1 MPDNKSSNNSIDISK
16 PDVIYIFT
24 DGACS
29 GNPGPAAWGAVL
41 IFNNHIK
48 ELSEFIG
55 DATNNIAELTA
66 IKKAL
71 EKVTKHDIPIK
82 LYVDSDYSIGVLTKN
97 WKAKVNGE
105 LIHNTKILIDSFND
119 ISFYKV
125 KGHAGIKFNERA
137 DQLACLAIKQH
148 QDAYLM

>member
-1 MPDNKSSNNSIDISK
+1 MPDNNSLDISE
-16 PDVIYIFT
+16 PDVIHIFT

-41 IFNNHIK
+41 IYNNHIK
-48 ELSEFIG
+48 EFSEFIG

-66 IKKAL
+66 IKNAL
-71 EKVTKHDIPIK
+71 TKVKKNDIPIK
-82 LYVDSDYSIGVLTKN
+82 VYVDSDYSIGVLTKD
-97 WKAKVNGE
+97 WKVKANRE
-105 LIHNTKILIDSFND
+105 LVLEIKKLINSFDD

>member
-1 MPDNKSSNNSIDISK
+1 MPKSTEHISFEFAE
-16 PDVIYIFT
+16 PDVIHIFT

-48 ELSEFIG
+48 EFSEFIG

-66 IKKAL
+66 IKSAL
-71 EKVTKHDIPIK
+71 EKVKDRDIPIK
-82 LYVDSDYSIGVLTKN
+82 VYVDSDYSIGVLTKD
-97 WKAKVNGE
+97 WKIKANKN
-105 LIHNTKILIDSFND
+105 LISEIRKLIKSFKD
-119 ISFYKV
+119 ISFQKV
-125 KGHAGIKFNERA
+125 DGHTGIKFNERA
-137 DQLACLAIKQH
+137 DKLARLAIKQH

>member
-1 MPDNKSSNNSIDISK
+1 MPDKKSANNSIDVSEQ
-16 PDVIYIFT
+16 DVIHVFT

-48 ELSEFIG
+48 EFSEFIG
-55 DATNNIAELTA
+55 DATNNIAELSA
-66 IKKAL
+66 IKNAL
-71 EKVTKHDIPIK
+71 KKVTKHDIKTI

-97 WKAKVNGE
+97 WKAKANSE
-105 LIHNTKILIDSFND
+105 LIKETKNLIESFDD
-119 ISFYKV
+119 ITFHKV
-125 KGHAGIKFNERA
+125 AGHAGIKFNERA
-137 DQLACLAIKQH
+137 DKLACMAIKQH

>member
-1 MPDNKSSNNSIDISK
+1 MPEKKSANNSIDVSEQ
-16 PDVIYIFT
+16 DVIHVFT

-41 IFNNHIK
+41 IYNNHIK
-48 ELSEFIG
+48 EFSEFIG
-55 DATNNIAELTA
+55 DATNNIAELSA
-66 IKKAL
+66 IKNAL
-71 EKVTKHDIPIK
+71 KKITKHDIKII

-97 WKAKVNGE
+97 WKAKANSD
-105 LIHNTKILIDSFND
+105 LIQETKELIDSFDD
-119 ISFYKV
+119 ITFYKV

-137 DQLACLAIKQH
+137 DQLACMAIKQH

>member
-48 ELSEFIG
+48 EFSEFIG

-148 QDAYLM
+148 KDAYLM

>member
-1 MPDNKSSNNSIDISK
+1 MPDKKSPNNSIDVSE
-16 PDVIYIFT
+16 PNVIFIFT

-41 IFNNHIK
+41 IYNNHIK
-48 ELSEFIG
+48 EFSEFIG

-71 EKVTKHDIPIK
+71 EKITKNDIPIK

-97 WKAKVNGE
+97 WKAKANSE
-105 LIHNTKILIDSFND
+105 LISKTKELINSFNN

-125 KGHAGIKFNERA
+125 KGHAGVKFNERA
-137 DQLACLAIKQH
+137 DKLACLAIKQH

>member
-1 MPDNKSSNNSIDISK
+1 MPDNNSLDISE
-16 PDVIYIFT
+16 PDVIHIFT

-41 IFNNHIK
+41 IYNNHIK
-48 ELSEFIG
+48 EFSEFIG
-55 DATNNIAELTA
+55 DATNNIAELAA
-66 IKKAL
+66 IKNAL
-71 EKVTKHDIPIK
+71 TKVKRKEIPIRV
-82 LYVDSDYSIGVLTKN
+82 YVDSDYSIGVLTKN
-97 WKAKVNGE
+97 WKVKANRE
-105 LIHNTKILIDSFND
+105 LVLEIKKLINSFDD

>member
-1 MPDNKSSNNSIDISK
+1 MPIKKSQESSIDISK
-16 PDVIYIFT
+16 PDVIHIFT

-41 IFNNHIK
+41 IFNKHIK
-48 ELSEFIG
+48 EFSEFIG

-66 IKKAL
+66 IKNAL
-71 EKVTKHDIPIK
+71 EKVTKHNIPVRV
-82 LYVDSDYSIGVLTKN
+82 YVDSDYSIGVLTKD
-97 WKAKVNGE
+97 WKVKANRKLVLE
-105 LIHNTKILIDSFND
+105 IKKLINSFND
-119 ISFYKV
+119 ITFYKV
-125 KGHAGIKFNERA
+125 KGHTGIEFNERA

>member
-1 MPDNKSSNNSIDISK
+1 MPDNNSLDISE
-16 PDVIYIFT
+16 PDVIHIFT

-29 GNPGPAAWGAVL
+29 GNPGPAAWGTVL
-41 IFNNHIK
+41 IYNNHIK
-48 ELSEFIG
+48 EFSEFIG

-66 IKKAL
+66 IKNAL
-71 EKVTKHDIPIK
+71 GKVTKHDIPTK
-82 LYVDSDYSIGVLTKN
+82 VYVDSDYSIGVLTKD
-97 WKAKVNGE
+97 WKVKANRE
-105 LIHNTKILIDSFND
+105 LVLEIKKLIDSFDD

>member
-1 MPDNKSSNNSIDISK
+1 MPDNNSLDISES
-16 PDVIYIFT
+16 DVIHIFT

-41 IFNNHIK
+41 IYNNHIK
-48 ELSEFIG
+48 EFSEFIG

-66 IKKAL
+66 IKNAL
-71 EKVTKHDIPIK
+71 TKVKKNDIPIK
-82 LYVDSDYSIGVLTKN
+82 VYVDSDYSIGVLTKD
-97 WKAKVNGE
+97 WKVKANRE
-105 LIHNTKILIDSFND
+105 LVLEIKKLINSFDD